1 MNIIIE
7 HKTYDFDLRKILPKE
22 LCKRTSKGW
31 KTEFLGY
38 SNYNQN
44 ITFILPKTF
53 DEYEFLDFLNESR
66 IFTDFELSWPVTV
79 YKVLKKYAKKNQDQT
94 QLYFTNT
101 HEIISSFNV
110 KSDYTLIDT
119 IFNLL
124 NVHKNNPYIYFKEYE
139 YNKKSN
145 KKQSWKK
152 TIKKEFPLIEND
164 SIIYP
169 ETINNNS
176 IISFEDLLLKIYYS
190 TLHKISVDLNINIEL
205 NENIPIVKNHQM
217 KIFEK
222 KILKILKQIKGNYF
236 SDLHKKIHYFLTQY
250 YNFFGTNSNKKLNNE
265 FLLTS
270 NFELIFEDMVDELI
284 SDMESVKLLKYHND
298 GKVLDHIY
306 YDSSILPG
314 LNQYNSFY
322 IGDSKYYTDVN
333 DLHKSTK
340 SIFKQY
346 TYALN
351 VLNQCINPEK
361 NSPISK
367 FLVDKKLLLV
377 DKKNRSYHPIVNFF
391 ILPNNNDSLI
401 SIIEQTNSPIYN
413 FSYHYRERA
422 FDRSTHVILY
432 FKINLQKL
440 LNLYLGIGN
449 VNEKRKKIKKFIRE
463 SAVAQ
468 YKELYKFKKIHP
480 INTKK
485 IKEKDGLLFSYNGVN
500 ILCQNKTYNRNI
512 QHESG
517 EVRHPKRAYQ
527 YSRKTRC
534 SNFNG

>member
-7 HKTYDFDLRKILPKE
+7 HKTYDFDLREILPKE
-22 LCKRTSKGW
+22 LCKHTSKGW

-38 SNYNQN
+38 SNYNRN

-53 DEYEFLDFLNESR
+53 EEYEFLDFLNESR

-79 YKVLKKYAKKNQDQT
+79 YKVLKKYAKKNQEQI
-94 QLYFTNT
+94 QLYSTNT

-110 KSDYTLIDT
+110 ESDYTLIDT

-124 NVHKNNPYIYFKEYE
+124 NIHKNNPYIYFKEYE
-139 YNKKSN
+139 YNKKSS

-169 ETINNNS
+169 ETINNIS
-176 IISFEDLLLKIYYS
+176 IINFEDLLLKIYYS

-205 NENIPIVKNHQM
+205 NENIPIIKNHQM

-236 SDLHKKIHYFLTQY
+236 SDSHKKIHYFLTQY
-250 YNFFGTNSNKKLNNE
+250 YSFFGTSSNKKLNNE

-284 SDMESVKLLKYHND
+284 SDIESVKLLKYHND

-306 YDSSILPG
+306 YDSSILPD
-314 LNQYNSFY
+314 LNQYNGFY

-340 SIFKQY
+340 PIFKQY

-351 VLNQCINPEK
+351 VLNQCINPKK
-361 NSPISK
+361 NNQILN
-367 FLVDKKLLLV
+367 FLIDKKLLLA
-377 DKKNRSYHPIVNFF
+377 DKKNRSYHPIINFF
-391 ILPNNNDSLI
+391 ILPSSNNNDSLI
-401 SIIEQTNSPIYN
+401 SIIKQTNSPIYN
-413 FSYHYRERA
+413 FSYHYKERA
-422 FDRSTHVILY
+422 FDRNTNIILY

-449 VNEKRKKIKKFIRE
+449 VRKSRKTIKKLIRE
-463 SAVAQ
+463 SFMVQ
-468 YKELYKFKKIHP
+468 YKELYKFKKVNP
-480 INTKK
+480 IIAKK
-485 IKEKDGLLFSYNGVN
+485 IAEKDGIVFSHNDVN
-500 ILCQNKTYNRNI
+500 ILCCFKL
-512 QHESG
+512 S
-517 EVRHPKRAYQ
+517 
-527 YSRKTRC
+527 
-534 SNFNG
+534 F